1 LTQTNCKNK
10 TNHQNLLKNKRPFSK
25 IFQNNSRLGFFPET
39 LFNNPWNKKTN
50 YPFLKEQA
58 ICYSIDNRLDSIP
71 RVGSID
77 AYRFGDVR
85 RVKSEWQ
92 QK

>member
-1 LTQTNCKNK
+1 LTQTYCKNK

-58 ICYSIDNRLDSIP
+58 FDNQLITVWIPFQELAVSMHIDL
-71 RVGSID
+71 VMLEG
-77 AYRFGDVR
+77 
-85 RVKSEWQ
+85 
-92 QK
+92 